1 MESKARMISD
11 ETIYWIKLVITIIFG
26 VSTVYLALY
35 WSFYVMV
42 LLYLVFSFAIP
53 FIVVKIKTGESIQFC
68 FKKSLKFIG
77 TQSIL
82 YFLLLGIIFM
92 INIGVGI

>member
-1 MESKARMISD
+1 MSQYNWYMLIKDRLIGIHHFLSD
-11 ETIYWIKLVITIIFG
+11 RAPENLPEVPPKPRKKIP
-26 VSTVYLALY
+26 
-35 WSFYVMV
+35 WSEEGK
-42 LLYLVFSFAIP
+42 P
-53 FIVVKIKTGESIQFC
+53 IVVKIKTGESIQFC